1 MISLEEETIE
11 LKRYLK
17 KLQYVIEQ
25 ETKFTL
31 INARI
36 VDKKKVDDILCCIE
50 SSFPETYKNFIK
62 EKGPYK
68 LKSSK
73 SHILLNE
80 AIKNKFLFSTN
91 VYSVMYADAIQAIK
105 VISNS
110 IDTDIRLI
118 LSGDADKI

>member
-1 MISLEEETIE
+1 MNTLVIFRRLLYNLSIVRRKSVISLEEETIE

-73 SHILLNE
+73 S
-80 AIKNKFLFSTN
+80 
-91 VYSVMYADAIQAIK
+91 
-105 VISNS
+105 
-110 IDTDIRLI
+110 LI
-118 LSGDADKI
+118 